1 MTHYNM
7 QRLVLAAAAGVA
19 VAALAACGDIE
30 VKAEPQLPP
39 SLITKLPMTVGVF
52 YGNNFKTYVHRED
65 RWGAAYVVDLGT
77 SHMHLADDL
86 FRREFDNI
94 VPVESLDSIP
104 QDANLRAV
112 IEPRIER
119 FSFLTAR
126 DTGGDYFAVTI
137 DYRLNLFNT
146 KGERLDSFTFVGY
159 GSAPSSSLGGSET
172 PMQLATRAAMRDAAA
187 KFLVQFPEQST
198 VKKLVAGEAIQP
210 LSAVAVAD
218 NSSAPPV
225 TTEAIEIVPIV
236 EKTPDRPNE
245 KIADPLTGAGLR

>member
-1 MTHYNM
+1 MH
-7 QRLVLAAAAGVA
+7 RLAGAAAAA
-19 VAALAACGDIE
+19 LLLAALAACGDIE

-86 FRREFDNI
+86 FKREFDGI

-104 QDANLRAV
+104 QGANLKAV

-119 FSFLTAR
+119 FSFLTSR
-126 DTGGDYFAVTI
+126 DTGGAYFAVTI

-159 GSAPSSSLGGSET
+159 GSAPSATMGGSGT

-198 VKKLVAGEAIQP
+198 VKKLLAGEPVQP
-210 LSAVAVAD
+210 LGETAVAD
-218 NSSAPPV
+218 SGSTPMAL
-225 TTEAIEIVPIV
+225 EKIEIVPIV
-236 EKTPDRPNE
+236 EKGLDKPDE
-245 KIADPLTGAGLR
+245 KKTDPLAGAGVR